1 MALFFNQK
9 PRSFHHEYIYVDER
23 KEFLEKLKGKH
34 NKKKTRLDTNTA
46 SPDKDLPSFESS
58 NSYQE
63 EMAERVR
70 ENFRTGNHHLK
81 STHFLRIMPMGM
93 MALLLIV
100 LLLAIY
106 FCFS

>member
-23 KEFLEKLKGKH
+23 KEFLEKLKVKYD
-34 NKKKTRLDTNTA
+34 KKKTRLDTNTA
-46 SPDKDLPSFESS
+46 SLDKDLPSFESS

-70 ENFRTGNHHLK
+70 ESFRTGNHHLK

-100 LLLAIY
+100 LLLSIY

>member
-46 SPDKDLPSFESS
+46 SLDKDLPSFESS

-63 EMAERVR
+63 EMAELVR

-100 LLLAIY
+100 LLLSIY

>member
-1 MALFFNQK
+1 MALFCNQK

-23 KEFLEKLKGKH
+23 KEFLEKL
-34 NKKKTRLDTNTA
+34 KKKTRLDTNTA

-100 LLLAIY
+100 LLLSIY

>member
-46 SPDKDLPSFESS
+46 SLDKDLPSFESS

-70 ENFRTGNHHLK
+70 ENFRMGNHRLK

-100 LLLAIY
+100 LLLSIY